1 MGETTC
7 FFTWLRLSRPSFS
20 ASNSQLDPVL
30 AVVAAIAFA
39 GIAIVFVALKKE

>member
-1 MGETTC
+1 M
-7 FFTWLRLSRPSFS
+7 FFHLTAIIKTVFL